1 MCIHKVRAMLREMI
15 QVGGRDATL
24 WIVGFKIPISN
35 VINKEDDDVG
45 ALRSC
50 TGKRG
55 RNKGSQEQHRTH
67 PLIEDGFY
75 S

>member
-35 VINKEDDDVG
+35 VINQEDDDVG

-50 TGKRG
+50 TGKRS
-55 RNKGSQEQHRTH
+55 RNKDGQEDHRAY
-67 PLIEDGFY
+67 PVIEDGF
-75 S
+75 